1 MMASP
6 VSSNDNLLSNPMPNL
21 FATTTAPLPFMA
33 NVVVRSFILQNVDD
47 LTVIYNSPSINN
59 CADSIRKLGEPSKL
73 LVNHWH
79 EAMYG
84 QSQQFAM
91 PTYVSQADRSQTEPQ
106 LPITDT
112 LENITNLGQNIEAI
126 PTPGHTL
133 GATAFLWTNGN
144 HRYLFSGDSIWLH
157 NERWEAVVIGESDR
171 QLYLQS
177 LEMLAELDFDVLVP
191 WVSMQGQPFIDE
203 VTPQQKQQ
211 QLGAM
216 IQRLRTGE
224 NQ

>member
-1 MMASP
+1 MASLLP
-6 VSSNDNLLSNPMPNL
+6 SSDNLLSNPMPNL

-33 NVVVRSFILQNVDD
+33 NVVVRSFILQDTANS
-47 LTVIYNSPSINN
+47 TIIYNSPGIDN
-59 CADSIRKLGEPSKL
+59 CAYSIRKLNEPSKL
-73 LVNHWH
+73 LINHWH

-84 QSQQFAM
+84 QSQQFTM
-91 PTYVSQADRSQTEPQ
+91 PTYVSQADRSQTEPE
-106 LPITDT
+106 LPITDV

-157 NERWEAVVIGESDR
+157 NGRWEAIVLGESDR

-177 LEMLAELDFDVLVP
+177 LEMLVELDFDVLVP
-191 WVSMQGQPFIDE
+191 WVSMQGQPFINE

-216 IQRLRTGE
+216 IQRLRAGE